1 MNQDLRRKL
10 NRITDILWAGGVTNP
25 VTYIEQISYLIYLKL
40 LDEEESSRE
49 LKARLMGKQTNGLPT
64 AQDTAQAGNGKL
76 LYPKQAER
84 FRWSK
89 WRFKSGT
96 DLRDFVRDHVFPY
109 MASLVKEEPQ
119 IAEYFRDAVLEVV
132 DPNVLK
138 QVVDEIDGI
147 DFAKLGTDV
156 KGDIFEYLLTHLG
169 QSALNGQFRTPRQ
182 IRTMMV
188 EMLDPNLGDTIY
200 DPACGTGG
208 FLIDAVEYILAR
220 YSTEP
225 QEVPIYGEEWLEKR
239 GQSIKEA
246 KKDIPKLQSYRKGP
260 GEKVPNWEL
269 LERSI
274 YGIDVSRQMMRIAMM
289 NLVLHGI
296 RQANVKRANA
306 LSDMGGLTED
316 DLNRRYKVIL
326 SNPPFAGVLPK
337 ESIRKN
343 LPTNSKKSELLFLG
357 VMMEALAPGGQCA
370 VVVPEGLLFGS
381 TSAHVELRRKLVEDF
396 DLLAVVSL
404 PAGVF
409 KPYAGVKTG
418 VLVFKRPVETTKHTK
433 DTKKRHENKV
443 WFYEV
448 RADGFDPDKI
458 SGGGRPETPERNDI
472 PDLIDQWK
480 IYKDSKF
487 SNPPGVE
494 AGTLLPSGS
503 DLPAPRPG
511 QYCIYVLKCNDGSFY
526 IGQTD
531 NFDRRLQEHLCRKVA
546 WTSSRLPVEPIHW
559 EIFDSRE
566 QAVKR
571 EDELKTGFGRKW
583 LKRESAAGWL
593 AASRQ
598 AGEIR
603 CWWATI
609 KAVAENDYN
618 LAAGRYKPR
627 IAEKAPDDDPADL
640 IRETLAIERDIA
652 SGLEKLLKEVST
664 CAAEQSGAAGREAG
678 G

>member
-1 MNQDLRRKL
+1 MNQDIRRKL

-49 LKARLMGKQTNGLPT
+49 LKMRLMGKQDNG
-64 AQDTAQAGNGKL
+64 NNKL

-84 FRWSK
+84 YRWAK
-89 WRFKSGT
+89 WRFKSGME
-96 DLRDFVRDHVFPY
+96 LRDFVRDHVFPY
-109 MASLVKEEPQ
+109 MASLVKEEKQ
-119 IAEYFRDAVLEVV
+119 IAEYFRDAVLEIV

-188 EMLDPNLGDTIY
+188 EMVDPDLGDTIY

-208 FLIDAVEYILAR
+208 FLIDVIEYILAK
-220 YSTEP
+220 YSAEP
-225 QEVPIYGEEWLEKR
+225 QEVPIYGEEWLEKHNQTIE
-239 GQSIKEA
+239 GA
-246 KKDIPKLQSYRKGP
+246 KKEIPTLQTYRKGP
-260 GEKVPNWEL
+260 GEKIPDWGL

-289 NLVLHGI
+289 NLVLHGV
-296 RQANVKRANA
+296 RQANVKRANT
-306 LSDMGGLTED
+306 LSDMGGLSED
-316 DLNRRYKVIL
+316 DLSRRYKVIL
-326 SNPPFAGVLPK
+326 SNPPFAGVLPR
-337 ESIRKN
+337 ESIRKD

-381 TSAHVELRRKLVEDF
+381 TLAHVELRRKLVEDY

-418 VLVFKRPVETTKHTK
+418 VLIFRRPASGVKKDKKSKHNDK
-433 DTKKRHENKV
+433 I

-448 RADGFDPDKI
+448 RADGYDPDKI
-458 SGGGRPETPERNDI
+458 QDGGRPETPDRNDI
-472 PDLIDQWK
+472 PDLLNQWAV
-480 IYKDSKF
+480 YKNSKF
-487 SNPPGVE
+487 ANPPGVE
-494 AGTLLPSGS
+494 AGKLLP
-503 DLPAPRPG
+503 PG
-511 QYCIYVLKCNDGSFY
+511 NLG
-526 IGQTD
+526 
-531 NFDRRLQEHLCRKVA
+531 
-546 WTSSRLPVEPIHW
+546 P
-559 EIFDSRE
+559 
-566 QAVKR
+566 
-571 EDELKTGFGRKW
+571 
-583 LKRESAAGWL
+583 
-593 AASRQ
+593 
-598 AGEIR
+598 R

-609 KAVAENDYN
+609 YNVADNDYN
-618 LAAGRYKPR
+618 LSAGRYKPQV
-627 IAEKAPDDDPADL
+627 AEKPPEEDPVVL
-640 IRETLAIERDIA
+640 IRDTLALEREIA
-652 SGLEKLLKEVST
+652 DELQRLLRDV
-664 CAAEQSGAAGREAG
+664 EATE
-678 G
+678 

>member
-1 MNQDLRRKL
+1 MNLDLRRKL

-25 VTYIEQISYLIYLKL
+25 VTYIEQVSYLIYLKL

-49 LKARLMGKQTNGLPT
+49 LKARLMGKQIN
-64 AQDTAQAGNGKL
+64 GNGKL

-188 EMLDPNLGDTIY
+188 EMVDPNLGDTIY

-239 GQSIKEA
+239 DQSIKEA
-246 KKDIPKLQSYRKGP
+246 KKDIPTLQTYRKGP
-260 GEKVPNWEL
+260 GEKIPNWEL

-296 RQANVKRANA
+296 RQANVKRANT

-316 DLNRRYKVIL
+316 DLTRRYKVIL

-337 ESIRKN
+337 ESIRKD

-357 VMMEALAPGGQCA
+357 VMMGALAPGGQCA

-381 TSAHVELRRKLVEDF
+381 TSAHKELRRKLIEDY

-418 VLVFKRPVETTKHTK
+418 VLVFRRPKTTEHTEYTEKEKRAK
-433 DTKKRHENKV
+433 KV

-472 PDLIDQWK
+472 PDLLEKWK
-480 IYKDSKF
+480 AYKESKF

-494 AGTLLPSGS
+494 GGTLLQ
-503 DLPAPRPG
+503 PG
-511 QYCIYVLKCNDGSFY
+511 N
-526 IGQTD
+526 
-531 NFDRRLQEHLCRKVA
+531 E
-546 WTSSRLPVEPIHW
+546 EP
-559 EIFDSRE
+559 
-566 QAVKR
+566 
-571 EDELKTGFGRKW
+571 
-583 LKRESAAGWL
+583 
-593 AASRQ
+593 
-598 AGEIR
+598 R

-609 KAVAENDYN
+609 KSVAENDYN
-618 LAAGRYKPR
+618 LAAGRYKPQ
-627 IAEKAPDDDPADL
+627 IAEKAPDDDPTQL
-640 IRETLAIERDIA
+640 IQETLAIERDIA
-652 SGLEKLLKEVST
+652 DGLEKLLQEV
-664 CAAEQSGAAGREAG
+664 EAVE
-678 G
+678 

>member
-1 MNQDLRRKL
+1 MNSDLRRKL

-49 LKARLMGKQTNGLPT
+49 LKARLMG
-64 AQDTAQAGNGKL
+64 DQANGNGRL

-84 FRWSK
+84 FRWTK
-89 WRFKSGT
+89 WRFKSGN

-119 IAEYFRDAVLEVV
+119 IAEYFRDAVLEII

-188 EMLDPNLGDTIY
+188 AMLDPDLGDTIY

-208 FLIDAVEYILAR
+208 FLIDAIEHILAK
-220 YSTEP
+220 YSSEPTEI
-225 QEVPIYGEEWLEKR
+225 PIYGEEWLEKR
-239 GQSIKEA
+239 DQSIEAA
-246 KKDIPKLQSYRKGP
+246 KKDIPSLQTYRKGP
-260 GEKVPNWEL
+260 GEKIPDWGL

-296 RQANVKRANA
+296 RLANVKRANT

-316 DLNRRYKVIL
+316 DLTRKYKIIL

-337 ESIRKN
+337 ESIRKD

-357 VMMEALAPGGQCA
+357 VMMEALAPGGQGA

-381 TSAHVELRRKLVEDF
+381 TTAHVELRRKLVEDF

-418 VLVFKRPVETTKHTK
+418 VLVFRRPAAGVKKDKKTKHK
-433 DTKKRHENKV
+433 EKV

-472 PDLIDQWK
+472 PDLLGQWAA
-480 IYKDSKF
+480 YKQSRF
-487 SNPPGVE
+487 ANPPGVE
-494 AGTLLPSGS
+494 ANTLLPAGS
-503 DLPAPRPG
+503 EETR
-511 QYCIYVLKCNDGSFY
+511 S
-526 IGQTD
+526 
-531 NFDRRLQEHLCRKVA
+531 
-546 WTSSRLPVEPIHW
+546 
-559 EIFDSRE
+559 
-566 QAVKR
+566 
-571 EDELKTGFGRKW
+571 
-583 LKRESAAGWL
+583 
-593 AASRQ
+593 
-598 AGEIR
+598 
-603 CWWATI
+603 WWASVGQ
-609 KAVAENDYN
+609 VAENDYN
-618 LAAGRYKPR
+618 LAAGRYKPQ
-627 IAEKAPDDDPADL
+627 IAEKAPDEDPAEL
-640 IRETLAIERDIA
+640 IRETLSIEREIA
-652 SGLEKLLKEVST
+652 DGLERLLGEIEKT
-664 CAAEQSGAAGREAG
+664 
-678 G
+678 

>member
-10 NRITDILWAGGVTNP
+10 DRITDILWAGGVTNP

-40 LDEEESSRE
+40 LDEEESNRE
-49 LKARLMGKQTNGLPT
+49 LKVRLMGEKDNG
-64 AQDTAQAGNGKL
+64 NSKR
-76 LYPKQAER
+76 LYPKQSER
-84 FRWSK
+84 YRWSK

-96 DLRDFVRDHVFPY
+96 DLRDFVRDEVFPY

-119 IAEYFRDAVLEVV
+119 IADYFRDSVLEIL

-188 EMLDPNLGDTIY
+188 EMLDPNIGDAIF

-208 FLIDAVEYILAR
+208 FLIDAVEYILAK

-246 KKDIPKLQSYRKGP
+246 KKEIPTLQTYRKGP
-260 GEKVPNWEL
+260 GEKIPNWEL

-274 YGIDVSRQMMRIAMM
+274 YGIDVSRQMMRIGMM

-296 RQANVKRANA
+296 RKANVKRANT
-306 LSDMGGLTED
+306 LSEMGGLTED

-337 ESIRKN
+337 ESIRKD

-381 TSAHVELRRKLVEDF
+381 TSAHVELRRKLVEDY

-418 VLVFKRPVETTKHTK
+418 VLVFRRPASGSQKDKKTKHK
-433 DTKKRHENKV
+433 GKV
-443 WFYEV
+443 WFYEI

-458 SGGGRPETPERNDI
+458 SAGGRPETPERNDI
-472 PDLIDQWK
+472 PDLLSQWAG
-480 IYKDSKF
+480 YKKSGFK
-487 SNPPGVE
+487 NLPGAE
-494 AGTLLPSGS
+494 GGTLL
-503 DLPAPRPG
+503 APG
-511 QYCIYVLKCNDGSFY
+511 
-526 IGQTD
+526 TD
-531 NFDRRLQEHLCRKVA
+531 
-546 WTSSRLPVEPIHW
+546 
-559 EIFDSRE
+559 
-566 QAVKR
+566 
-571 EDELKTGFGRKW
+571 
-583 LKRESAAGWL
+583 
-593 AASRQ
+593 
-598 AGEIR
+598 EIR
-603 CWWATI
+603 CWWTTI
-609 KAVAENDYN
+609 MFIADNDYN
-618 LAAGRYKPR
+618 LAAGRYKPQ
-627 IAEKAPDDDPADL
+627 ISEEAPQDDPVQL
-640 IRETLAIERDIA
+640 MRETLTIEREIA
-652 SGLEKLLKEVST
+652 GELEKLLQQV
-664 CAAEQSGAAGREAG
+664 EALE
-678 G
+678 